1 MKENQCVRIV
11 RYIKDFG
18 SISTKEAFNDLGI
31 TRLSGRIYDLK
42 KKGVP
47 ITDRMEK
54 SKNRYGED
62 VSYKRYSI
70 DMARGDDMTMGE
82 SI

>member
-1 MKENQCVRIV
+1 MKENQCARVV

-70 DMARGDDMTMGE
+70 DAAYGGNITTGE

>member
-1 MKENQCVRIV
+1 MKENQCARIV

-70 DMARGDDMTMGE
+70 DMTRGDDMTMGE